1 MHFSSRV
8 DISAPNPIAAAE
20 ATAKAN
26 GIALSKLNDSN
37 PTRHGLAPELVPSMY
52 TADPRGP
59 RAAREALAAFLNTAN
74 VVDASS
80 PQSASPAASEG
91 GNERHAAFANA
102 NTAGEGRN
110 ERHAAFTNVNTAIE
124 GADPDALYLLSSTS
138 EAYSWLIKLL
148 CDAGDAVLAPK
159 PGYPLIESIARLE
172 CVDTVEYQLQFD
184 GSWFIDIAELERLLS
199 EPGGERVRALVLINP
214 NNPTGSYVKPTER
227 ARIVTLCREHGIALI
242 ADEVFFDYSLEPFPG
257 DARLAGERGVL
268 TFALDGFSKMLAAP
282 HAKVGWIQVSG
293 PAEDVAEAQRR
304 LDVIA
309 DDYLPMGDIIAERIP
324 ALLNAAPAQTRRVG
338 ERVRNNLAK
347 LHELLDADP
356 NGLVSVLRA
365 EGGWN
370 VLLRVPSVID
380 ENELVLRLIDEHQ
393 LTGQPGYFFDMT
405 SNGYLAVSLL
415 PEPDEFERGIRA
427 VLNTVA
433 ALLR

>member
-20 ATAKAN
+20 AAAKAN

-37 PTRHGLAPELVPSMY
+37 PTRHGLAPELVPSVY

-59 RAAREALAAFLNTAN
+59 RAAREALAAFLNTAKA
-74 VVDASS
+74 VDASS
-80 PQSASPAASEG
+80 PQSTSPAASEG
-91 GNERHAAFANA
+91 GNERHAAFNNA
-102 NTAGEGRN
+102 
-110 ERHAAFTNVNTAIE
+110 NTAIE
-124 GADPDALYLLSSTS
+124 GVDPDALYLLSSTS

-199 EPGGERVRALVLINP
+199 EPGGERIRALVLINP

-257 DARLAGERGVL
+257 NARLAGERGVL
-268 TFALDGFSKMLAAP
+268 TFALDGFSKML
-282 HAKVGWIQVSG
+282 
-293 PAEDVAEAQRR
+293 
-304 LDVIA
+304 
-309 DDYLPMGDIIAERIP
+309 
-324 ALLNAAPAQTRRVG
+324 AAPAQTRRVG

-380 ENELVLRLIDEHQ
+380 ENELVLRLIDEHK